1 MTPLKIFTDIKAP
14 VELLAWFQEQIQPH
28 QLLLPTQPGTSVLAE
43 APVDPLMAEADI
55 LLGQPRTEGVLSS
68 PRVRWLQVSSAG
80 FTRYD
85 TPEFRLAA
93 QSRGLT
99 VTNSSGVYD
108 QACAEHVFS
117 FMLAQARLLPQS
129 LGSHLPNGSEAWM
142 ALRHGCRSLQG
153 QSILIAGYGAIA
165 ARLVKLLAPFDMNIT
180 AMRRTARGDEGIRII
195 PPESLL
201 PELPAADHVINI
213 LPENAES
220 RGLFGTAHF
229 SAMKPGAI
237 FYNIGRGT
245 TVDQTALASALPSG
259 KPAAAWLD
267 VTDPEPLPEGHPL
280 RELPNCFITPHIAGG
295 HHDELDTVFRHFL
308 DNFDRHLAG
317 KPLNNRVM

>member
-129 LGSHLPNGSEAWM
+129 LAPISPT
-142 ALRHGCRSLQG
+142 
-153 QSILIAGYGAIA
+153 A
-165 ARLVKLLAPFDMNIT
+165 AR
-180 AMRRTARGDEGIRII
+180 RGWPCATG
-195 PPESLL
+195 
-201 PELPAADHVINI
+201 
-213 LPENAES
+213 AEVS
-220 RGLFGTAHF
+220 RGNPFSSPGTEP
-229 SAMKPGAI
+229 SRPG
-237 FYNIGRGT
+237 
-245 TVDQTALASALPSG
+245 S
-259 KPAAAWLD
+259 
-267 VTDPEPLPEGHPL
+267 
-280 RELPNCFITPHIAGG
+280 
-295 HHDELDTVFRHFL
+295 
-308 DNFDRHLAG
+308 
-317 KPLNNRVM
+317 

>member
-14 VELLAWFQEQIQPH
+14 IELLTWFQEQIQPH
-28 QLLLPTQPGTSVLAE
+28 QLILPTQPGASVLAE

-55 LLGQPRTEGVLSS
+55 ILGQPRTEGVLASS
-68 PRVRWLQVSSAG
+68 KASWLQVSSAG

-108 QACAEHVFS
+108 QACAEHVFA

-129 LGSHLPNGSEAWM
+129 LGSHFPNGRAEWM
-142 ALRHGCRSLQG
+142 ALRNGCRSLHG
-153 QSILIAGYGAIA
+153 QSVLIAGYGAIA
-165 ARLVKLLAPFDMNIT
+165 AKLVKMLAPFDMKIT
-180 AMRRTARGDEGIRII
+180 AMRRTARGDEGIRVI
-195 PPESLL
+195 PPEALL
-201 PELPAADHVINI
+201 SELPAADHVINI

-229 SAMKPGAI
+229 AAMKLGAI

-245 TVDQTALASALPSG
+245 TVDQTALANALQSG

-295 HHDELDTVFRHFL
+295 HHDELHTVFRHFL
-308 DNFDRHLAG
+308 DNLERYLAG
-317 KPLNNRVM
+317 KPLNNKVM